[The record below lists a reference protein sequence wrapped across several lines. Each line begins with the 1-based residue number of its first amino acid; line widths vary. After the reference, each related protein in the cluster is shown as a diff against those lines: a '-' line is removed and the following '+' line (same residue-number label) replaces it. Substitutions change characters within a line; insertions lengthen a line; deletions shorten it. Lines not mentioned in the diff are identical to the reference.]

1 MKYAR
6 AALALASFLIVAKTF
21 AVTGAIVIGVRLE
34 GQKATITILNTAKH
48 NITCYSVHLK
58 EHHAD
63 GTEYDGHS
71 YTEDLGTESSVAP
84 GSTREAHVV
93 VDSEV
98 KSVEAEVVV
107 VVYDDRTAQV
117 KPGEERELEG
127 IKETRK
133 KLAANM
139 AKSAD
144 ELGSKDPDAAEQLR
158 QKAKAVA
165 QSADIR
171 RVQ

>member
-6 AALALASFLIVAKTF
+6 STLALASLLIVAKTF
-21 AVTGAIVIGVRLE
+21 AITGAIVIGVHLE
-34 GQKATITILNTAKH
+34 DQKATITILNTTKH
-48 NITCYSVHLK
+48 NITCYTVHLK

-84 GSTREAHVV
+84 ASTREAHVV
-93 VDSEV
+93 VDPEV
-98 KSVEAEVVV
+98 KSVEAEAVV

-117 KPGEERELEG
+117 KPGEERELES

-133 KLAANM
+133 ELAKKI

-144 ELGSKDPDAAEQLR
+144 ELASKDPDEAERLR

-165 QSADIR
+165 LNADIR
-171 RVQ
+171 RLP